1 MKRRIWLWLLRLSYT
16 KIATAS
22 PELPDGVPGF
32 RSKDAQCSGYSP
44 RKLKPGDFTD
54 CEGDGHYLCKE
65 CCHLINKD
73 DE

>member
-1 MKRRIWLWLLRLSYT
+1 MKHKFWLWLLRLSYT

-32 RSKDAQCSGYSP
+32 RSKDNPCTGYSP
-44 RKLKPGDFTD
+44 RKVLLFDYRE

-65 CCHLINKD
+65 CCHLK
-73 DE
+73 EVET